1 MNVNAHVRNIS
12 AESTN
17 TQRATMSPRMK
28 TLRERCE
35 WVLRA
40 RGFNSMRDLC
50 ARANVARS
58 ALTGAFEREATKGKH
73 SMRIDTIR
81 ALASTAN
88 VSPYWLETGE
98 GGPDDREVTAPI
110 RASTV
115 ALARSSLGPAQPGHD
130 MLRDAQDAVQELAR
144 DGVQVARAQE
154 IVGALL
160 LRRPELTG
168 IGLYRAATEALE
180 KAKKQK

>member
-1 MNVNAHVRNIS
+1 
-12 AESTN
+12 
-17 TQRATMSPRMK
+17 
-28 TLRERCE
+28 
-35 WVLRA
+35 
-40 RGFNSMRDLC
+40 MRDLC

-58 ALTGAFEREATKGKH
+58 ALTGAFEREAVKGRH

-98 GGPDDREVTAPI
+98 GTPDDREVTAPI
-110 RASTV
+110 RASSV
-115 ALARSSLGPAQPGHD
+115 ALARASLGPAPAGPD
-130 MLRDAQDAVQELAR
+130 LLRDAQAAVQELAR
-144 DGVQVARAQE
+144 DGVAVSRAQE

-168 IGLYRAATEALE
+168 IGLYRAATELLE
-180 KAKKQK
+180 KAKIKK